1 MATKRLGKGLE
12 ALIRSNSTDISE
24 ASAKSSGISSVL
36 ISKIN
41 TNPLQPRKEFKKE
54 LLDDLAASIK
64 ENGVISPITVR
75 EDGKKFTL
83 IAGERRLRA
92 SQLIGLKDIPAYIIE
107 VKNSS
112 DMMQLALIENIQRE
126 NLNPMEESEAYY
138 LLQDKFNFSQSDIAK
153 SVGKS
158 RSTITNSLRL
168 LQLPNEIRASLK
180 ENKIS
185 AGHARAILAAGSSQ
199 AMLKLWKQILKDNLS
214 VRSAEDLSKKSKKS
228 KQKKRT
234 NKKSKSKYLI
244 SLENELISIF
254 GTKVQLNSKSGKSGS
269 ISIEYFTNDDLD
281 RILELIRNIES

>member
-12 ALIRSNSTDISE
+12 ALIRSNSPDTSE
-24 ASAKSSGISSVL
+24 ASDVSSGISSVL

-41 TNPLQPRKEFKKE
+41 ANPLQPRREFKKE

-228 KQKKRT
+228 KNNKRT

>member
-12 ALIRSNSTDISE
+12 ALIRSNSPDTSE

-92 SQLIGLKDIPAYIIE
+92 SQLIGLKDIPAYIID

-214 VRSAEDLSKKSKKS
+214 VRSAEDLSKKSKNN
-228 KQKKRT
+228 KRT

>member
-12 ALIRSNSTDISE
+12 ALIRSNSPDISE

-138 LLQDKFNFSQSDIAK
+138 LLQDKF
-153 SVGKS
+153 
-158 RSTITNSLRL
+158 
-168 LQLPNEIRASLK
+168 
-180 ENKIS
+180 
-185 AGHARAILAAGSSQ
+185 
-199 AMLKLWKQILKDNLS
+199 KLNLS
-214 VRSAEDLSKKSKKS
+214 
-228 KQKKRT
+228 
-234 NKKSKSKYLI
+234 
-244 SLENELISIF
+244 
-254 GTKVQLNSKSGKSGS
+254 
-269 ISIEYFTNDDLD
+269 
-281 RILELIRNIES
+281 

>member
-1 MATKRLGKGLE
+1 M
-12 ALIRSNSTDISE
+12 
-24 ASAKSSGISSVL
+24 
-36 ISKIN
+36 
-41 TNPLQPRKEFKKE
+41 
-54 LLDDLAASIK
+54 LDDLAASIK

-228 KQKKRT
+228 KNNKRT